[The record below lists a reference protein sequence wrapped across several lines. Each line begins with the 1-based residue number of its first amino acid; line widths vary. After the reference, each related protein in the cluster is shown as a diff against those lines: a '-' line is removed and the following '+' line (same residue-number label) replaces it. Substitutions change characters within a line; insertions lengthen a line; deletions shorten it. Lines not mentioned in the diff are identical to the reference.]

1 MANTGCTAQTRP
13 MAERFLRIF
22 SGFDYVVCPS
32 GSCVAMVRCHYDEY
46 LAGRPLFDELRQ
58 KTFEL
63 CEFLVD
69 ELGGNDLGSTQ
80 GGGEG
85 GDAGQHGPTTAQV
98 L

>member
-1 MANTGCTAQTRP
+1 MENSRRAASFGADPTRYRSYLLRLWREQAGLP
-13 MAERFLRIF
+13 WRCQVQCVRSGKVRRFDGLD
-22 SGFDYVVCPS
+22 GF
-32 GSCVAMVRCHYDEY
+32 
-46 LAGRPLFDELRQ
+46 
-58 KTFEL
+58 

-85 GDAGQHGPTTAQV
+85 GDAGLHGPTTAQV